1 MMRIIKKWTVL
12 MGIMAVL
19 GGCDFSSLDDITI
32 VPNVED
38 EFYLDLWEKLSPTER
53 TLVFKVSTIKEEACK
68 NHKID
73 FEYERNANR
82 LLIQLNN
89 IIKSLD
95 CEPGKAPATADIDAA
110 ALTPGFYEL
119 KIELRNAVENTGQL
133 SISGDNY
140 LIELR
145 KRNGV
150 ILARKELIKVPE
162 KAIWGYVQYQQ
173 TADETIAKA
182 FISDLKAVSTQ
193 KDYRN
198 GYYGHFTI
206 DNGTVRVYQ
215 QPDNNVLPFLQYAT
229 ENEAAVKDLLEQYRR
244 AYGSRLKIVLHNW
257 QGQSW

>member
-12 MGIMAVL
+12 AWIIVIWGA
-19 GGCDFSSLDDITI
+19 CDFSSLDDITI

-53 TLVFKVSTIKEEACK
+53 TLVFKVSTIKDEACK
-68 NHKID
+68 NHKIG

-82 LLIQLNN
+82 LLLQLNN

-95 CEPGKAPATADIDAA
+95 CEPGKAPATADIDAEG
-110 ALTPGFYEL
+110 LTPGFYEL
-119 KIELRNAVENTGQL
+119 KIELRNAVESTGQL

-150 ILARKELIKVPE
+150 VLVRKELIKVPE
-162 KAIWGYVQYQQ
+162 NAIWGYVQYQEA
-173 TADETIAKA
+173 ADETIAKA
-182 FISDLKAVSTQ
+182 FISDLKAISTQ
-193 KDYRN
+193 KTYRN

-206 DNGTVRVYQ
+206 ENGNARIDQ
-215 QPDNNVLPFLQYAT
+215 QPDSRTLPFLQQIS
-229 ENEAAVKDLLEQYRR
+229 ENAAAVHDLLAQYRS
-244 AYGSRLKIVLHNW
+244 AYGAKLSIVLYTW